1 LGKKEGKRIPEIRKA
16 LQEIDGAEIAGNVA
30 RGESTVIS
38 LPSGTLELAAGDVL
52 VETSSA
58 EGYACAEDA
67 GFLAELDTNLTDE
80 LVNEGLAREV
90 VRSIQDARKQAGLEV
105 SDRIVLGVSGS
116 AGMEK
121 ALAVHRDY
129 IMTETLGVKWET
141 DQEKPLFRESRELG
155 EEKWLIE
162 FRKA

>member
-1 LGKKEGKRIPEIRKA
+1 M
-16 LQEIDGAEIAGNVA
+16 
-30 RGESTVIS
+30 
-38 LPSGTLELAAGDVL
+38 ELAAGDIL

-80 LVNEGLAREV
+80 LINEGLAREV

-116 AGMEK
+116 AGIEK
-121 ALAVHRDY
+121 ALAAHRDY
-129 IMTETLGVKWET
+129 IMTETLAT
-141 DQEKPLFRESRELG
+141 DWQTGQDAPLFKESRELG

>member
-1 LGKKEGKRIPEIRKA
+1 MA
-16 LQEIDGAEIAGNVA
+16 
-30 RGESTVIS
+30 
-38 LPSGTLELAAGDVL
+38 SGTLELAAGDIL

-67 GFLAELDTNLTDE
+67 GFLAELDTNLTED

-116 AGMEK
+116 PGIEN
-121 ALAVHRDY
+121 ALAVHRDF
-129 IMTETLGVKWET
+129 IMTETLAIEWEAGQ
-141 DQEKPLFRESRELG
+141 DSPLFRESRELG
-155 EEKWLIE
+155 DEKWLIE